1 MGDSSEEDVPVN
13 YQNYRRVRRGD
24 VPLVNNAALKGK
36 QREITPVI
44 SIRDSSPVIYEPE
57 SDLLDKY
64 NVSEKEDVVYNSASG
79 DEESMTPHEDFR
91 ARYTYPNK
99 RFSSPQGTIVLSSPV
114 FAKRRVSRPKPI
126 YQRRTDAAKPR
137 RSRIPNRS
145 HVLRPFGI
153 PNRDNIS
160 AQFGGSSGTSQY
172 PSTVERG
179 PLHSERGNSERSSWE
194 PPPRP
199 HRRYKWSTRHP
210 LLDDPKAPRESYIND
225 PFNAPAKDI
234 KISDGSHLY
243 VERSIVNTISRTRMP
258 VVARGGV
265 MNSLKAKAF
274 LSDRPIVLKRPPPRI
289 DIAQLE
295 SPESAIVSSDE
306 PDIITR
312 HLPAILDDIDLP
324 PPSDPMVTA
333 FNIPRSARKSVGTES
348 LRDPVSAEGS
358 DSFDGDAISTHDATQ
373 PPLPVDSSDSLPPAQ
388 PPREILDSIRKIFP
402 TQISK
407 LPFLRRNL
415 RLSFHQAFF
424 THLHQDD
431 ILPPKIPRYTE
442 TIYPLIYWEY
452 KLEES
457 SELYRWRCKQPGWLC
472 QLCPCFPP
480 FAVGSALLHHIHCD
494 HPEVIVSKKKLQK
507 RVWRLRIL
515 LVGEAQFSSPEV
527 VPLQIN
533 HENIQEPS
541 PESPRSMKSFSVTEQ
556 EIGVNCQPQTLKD
569 HYRTQYAYQIA
580 VEYMPL
586 PVFGFDAE
594 THLSKEE
601 DLIYFVQ
608 SSDEDKGL
616 EILWG
621 RWLLQ
626 KEYVVLWH
634 IPVV

>member
-36 QREITPVI
+36 QREITP
-44 SIRDSSPVIYEPE
+44 
-57 SDLLDKY
+57 
-64 NVSEKEDVVYNSASG
+64 
-79 DEESMTPHEDFR
+79 
-91 ARYTYPNK
+91 
-99 RFSSPQGTIVLSSPV
+99 
-114 FAKRRVSRPKPI
+114 
-126 YQRRTDAAKPR
+126 AKPR

-312 HLPAILDDIDLP
+312 HLPAILDIDLP

-373 PPLPVDSSDSLPPAQ
+373 PPLPVDSTT
-388 PPREILDSIRKIFP
+388 K
-402 TQISK
+402 
-407 LPFLRRNL
+407 
-415 RLSFHQAFF
+415 
-424 THLHQDD
+424 DD
-431 ILPPKIPRYTE
+431 IRLNSKDISYSDIE
-442 TIYPLIYWEY
+442 TSI
-452 KLEES
+452 
-457 SELYRWRCKQPGWLC
+457 
-472 QLCPCFPP
+472 
-480 FAVGSALLHHIHCD
+480 SAT
-494 HPEVIVSKKKLQK
+494 
-507 RVWRLRIL
+507 
-515 LVGEAQFSSPEV
+515 
-527 VPLQIN
+527 
-533 HENIQEPS
+533 
-541 PESPRSMKSFSVTEQ
+541 KS
-556 EIGVNCQPQTLKD
+556 
-569 HYRTQYAYQIA
+569 
-580 VEYMPL
+580 
-586 PVFGFDAE
+586 
-594 THLSKEE
+594 
-601 DLIYFVQ
+601 
-608 SSDEDKGL
+608 
-616 EILWG
+616 
-621 RWLLQ
+621 
-626 KEYVVLWH
+626 
-634 IPVV
+634 PVVIPPGFLYPFTSR